1 MIKKNVD
8 ISLFLLISI
17 AVIIVAG
24 GLFIFWIVNRD
35 PLEGDIQDDRVLTI
49 LFIIDDD
56 NNKPIGSYVI
66 LYYPPNKR
74 VAVFEIPGEMGLILE
89 QLNKVDR
96 IDTVYNHNRLAPYQR
111 EIEKLL
117 ALKINYSIV
126 LDMKGAANIVD
137 LLDGVTVFIPG
148 SMKYYDGENS
158 VLFPS
163 GLTKLDGGKVPEYLT
178 FNNSDFDIEAQRQR
192 SQRFFIGLLKR
203 LGEKKDYFNN
213 EAVTQD
219 FARFAKVNVNN
230 RALNRL
236 INELSNIDTDR
247 LTITGIGGY
256 NRLVSDQILLI
267 PYYDGTLIKE
277 IVSQTLGALTRN
289 VSHTGQERVWTVEV
303 LNGTNAVGL
312 ANRTAEL
319 IRGFGYDV
327 LNVGNADRNNYD
339 KTEIIDRSGVGGEA
353 KKFADIINCENIR
366 EEAGSSA
373 ELESGVVLDMSLYDY
388 KADFTLIIGRD
399 FNGRYTT
406 Q

>member
-17 AVIIVAG
+17 AVIIIAG
-24 GLFIFWIVNRD
+24 AIFLFWMINRD

-49 LFIIDDD
+49 LFVIDDGR
-56 NNKPIGSYVI
+56 NRPIGSYVI

-74 VAVFEIPGEMGLILE
+74 VAVFEIPGELGLILE

-96 IDTVYNHNRLAPYQR
+96 IDTVYNHNRLTLYQR

-126 LDMKGAANIVD
+126 LDMAAAENIVD
-137 LLDGVTVFIPG
+137 LLDGVTVFIPSG
-148 SMKYYDGENS
+148 IEYFDGENS
-158 VLFPS
+158 IIFSS
-163 GLTKLDGGKVPEYLT
+163 GLTKLDGGKVQEYLI
-178 FNNSDFDIEAQRQR
+178 FDDSDFDIEAQRQR

-203 LGEKKDYFNN
+203 LNEKKDYFKN

-236 INELSNIDTDR
+236 ISELSNIDTDR

-256 NRLVSDQILLI
+256 NRLVSGQMLLI

-277 IVSQTLGALTRN
+277 IISQTLSSLTRN
-289 VSHTGQERVWTVEV
+289 SSNTGQERVWTVEV
-303 LNGTNAVGL
+303 LNGTSAVGL

-339 KTEIIDRSGVGGEA
+339 KTEIIDRSGAEGEA
-353 KKFADIINCENIR
+353 KKFADIIKCENIR
-366 EEAGSSA
+366 VEEGNSA
-373 ELESGVVLDMSLYDY
+373 QFESGVVLDMSLYDY
-388 KADFTLIIGRD
+388 TADFTLIIGRD
-399 FNGRYTT
+399 FNGRYT